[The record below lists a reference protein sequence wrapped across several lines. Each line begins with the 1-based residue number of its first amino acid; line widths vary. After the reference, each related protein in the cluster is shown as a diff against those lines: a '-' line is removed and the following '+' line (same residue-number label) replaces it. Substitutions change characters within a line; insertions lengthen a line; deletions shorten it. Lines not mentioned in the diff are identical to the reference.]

1 MWSFEKA
8 ELETLDHILFVF
20 LPLKFKLCW
29 LVCWFLDRLRTRRTL
44 LAKSVSS
51 CTSPS
56 LLGTSSGSCPGW
68 MWSCRYVHQ
77 GSQTNFYR
85 TKFHRHFYTDIFLP
99 RHFPTRGKF
108 FISGRGFFCMISPS
122 VNHLMLVNG
131 VFGLPRLSVLHEFF
145 NIKFDFCQLKIPWT
159 KVDPV
164 WFTGIFI

>member
-85 TKFHRHFYTDIFLP
+85 TKFYRHFSTDIFLP
-99 RHFPTRGKF
+99 RHFPTRGTIFYQDIFLLGHFSTRTFSTKTF
-108 FISGRGFFCMISPS
+108 FYHDFFWSWNFY
-122 VNHLMLVNG
+122 V
-131 VFGLPRLSVLHEFF
+131 RLDYVRLG
-145 NIKFDFCQLKIPWT
+145 
-159 KVDPV
+159 KVR
-164 WFTGIFI
+164 WG